1 MSVTGTDTREQLLSD
16 EHGLDLVALRR
27 ELHQIP
33 ETGLDLPKTQGLIL
47 EALRG
52 LELEVT
58 TGTQT
63 TSVTAV
69 LRGGRPGAG
78 RASVLLRGDMDG
90 LPLSENTGLPFASRN
105 GAMHAC
111 GHDLHMAGLVGAA
124 RLLDARR
131 SQLQGDVIFM
141 FQPGEEGFNGA
152 QVMIEE
158 GVLDAAGTR
167 PSGAYGLHVVSDAA
181 AGVFTNRPGPY
192 MAAFCRLDVVVNGR
206 GGHGARPFQALDP
219 IQVGAEIIGA
229 LQTYVTR
236 RFDVFDPVI
245 LTVGEFHGG
254 TAPNVIPDSA
264 VFRAGIRCF
273 TPEVEDRLEGEL
285 PDLVTGIAH
294 AHGLSADVAFR
305 RTLPATIND
314 AEHAEFW
321 ASTAQDLFGEG
332 RFEALPNPKA
342 GSEDFSRILNEIP
355 GSYGH
360 LGAGSRDMDPV
371 DWAPIH
377 SARAVFE
384 DSVLEDHALFLAAL
398 AERRLQRVAAPSA

>member
-1 MSVTGTDTREQLLSD
+1 MSHEDGA
-16 EHGLDLVALRR
+16 DLVALRR
-27 ELHQIP
+27 ELHQVP
-33 ETGLDLPKTQGLIL
+33 ETGLDLPQTQGLIL

-52 LELEVT
+52 LDLDVT
-58 TGTQT
+58 TGTRT

-69 LRGGRPGAG
+69 LRGGNPGGGPAC
-78 RASVLLRGDMDG
+78 VLLRGDMDA
-90 LPLSENTGLPFASRN
+90 LPLSESTGLPFASRN
-105 GAMHAC
+105 GSMHAC

-124 RLLDARR
+124 RLLHARR
-131 SQLQGDVIFM
+131 AQLQGDVIFM

-158 GVLDAAGTR
+158 GVLDAAGPR
-167 PSGAYGLHVVSDAA
+167 PSGAYGLHVVSDSV

-192 MAAFCRLDVVVNGR
+192 MAAFDRLDVVINGR

-219 IQVGAEIIGA
+219 IQAGAEIIGA
-229 LQTYVTR
+229 LQTYITR

-264 VFRAGIRCF
+264 CFRAGIRCF
-273 TPEVEDRLEGEL
+273 TPEVEDRLEREL
-285 PDLVTGIAH
+285 PELVTGIAQ
-294 AHGLSADVAFR
+294 AHGLSAEVAFR

-321 ASTAQDLFGEG
+321 ASTAQDLFGG
-332 RFEALPNPKA
+332 SRFETLLNPKA
-342 GSEDFSRILNEIP
+342 GSEDFSRVLQQIP

-360 LGAGSRDMDPV
+360 LGAGSLDMDPA

-384 DSVLEDHALFLAAL
+384 DAVLPDHALFLATL
-398 AERRLQRVAAPSA
+398 AERRLGLAAAASA